1 VMSLLA
7 GRAQAQPAASPDK
20 VYPGFGIA
28 IRNGDYVAFEPA
40 LLFLLGAPGENRRPI
55 AALVR
60 GELGVG
66 GAGGGVGLAIDWF
79 PSTANPYPN
88 PEELL
93 YGGLMMLEARVERMY
108 GQTSWRH
115 TTYVGP
121 QVSLSLMLKFSI
133 GWMVDVHDSSDQHLQ
148 VGLGAGF

>member
-1 VMSLLA
+1 MSLLA
-7 GRAQAQPAASPDK
+7 GRAQAQSAVNQDK
-20 VYPGFGIA
+20 VYPGLGIA
-28 IRNGDYVAFEPA
+28 IRNGDYFVFQPG
-40 LLFLLGAPGENRRPI
+40 LLFMLGAPGESRRPI
-55 AALVR
+55 AAIVR

-66 GAGGGVGLAIDWF
+66 GSGGGLGLAIDWF

-88 PEELL
+88 PEEFL

-121 QVSLSLMLKFSI
+121 QVSLNLMLKLSV
-133 GWMVDVHDSSDQHLQ
+133 GWMVDVHDDRNQHIQ
-148 VGLGAGF
+148 VGVGAGF